1 MGPSTSPALPS
12 CSKRKSLSDSAKDQ
26 THSDQ
31 TPSVSGQ
38 TASSSSSS
46 QEELSH
52 QSAGDIGP
60 ALPPGGLEALRA
72 QGTSQAGV
80 NAQDMLNDLAVSKM
94 YSISLSFARICKQKG
109 AGSDL
114 VHLRMMAA
122 MFSSFV

>member
-1 MGPSTSPALPS
+1 
-12 CSKRKSLSDSAKDQ
+12 
-26 THSDQ
+26 
-31 TPSVSGQ
+31 
-38 TASSSSSS
+38 
-46 QEELSH
+46 
-52 QSAGDIGP
+52 
-60 ALPPGGLEALRA
+60 LEALRA